1 MRYRPGASLWRAAIS
16 RPAWDS
22 QGQFGRVD
30 LDRGTPF
37 VQLRLS
43 QLVERLNLIVPIQS
57 EACQVA
63 HRNET
68 WECVQQVKESSVII
82 IGQAVLARMKHD
94 ARCSMRPEPR

>member
-22 QGQFGRVD
+22 QGQSGRGD
-30 LDRGTPF
+30 LDRGTLCVPF
-37 VQLRLS
+37 LLL
-43 QLVERLNLIVPIQS
+43 QLVETLNLIVPIQS

-63 HRNET
+63 HRRET

-82 IGQAVLARMKHD
+82 IGQAVRARMEHD